1 MIMDTKVQ
9 HTIEFLLRDAL
20 QDNIPFWLDVRC
32 TGIMFTT
39 LLYFHAID
47 FLYADTTT
55 SQVSQVLM
63 T

>member
-1 MIMDTKVQ
+1 MVTDTKVQ
-9 HTIEFLLRDAL
+9 HTIEFLLRDSL

-47 FLYADTTT
+47 FLYFDITT
-55 SQVSQVLM
+55 SHTSLSL